1 MVAVV
6 HVVTDLKPSS
16 RSASHARTA
25 NSSAR
30 SACRARPRTALHVL
44 RAVRVGRA
52 PLHVVHAVRVRR
64 APLHVLGPNSME
76 TFQLEFRLEKPL
88 EIWLA

>member
-1 MVAVV
+1 MLVQRTPLHVLRVV
-6 HVVTDLKPSS
+6 RV
-16 RSASHARTA
+16 
-25 NSSAR
+25 
-30 SACRARPRTALHVL
+30 PRTALHVL

-88 EIWLA
+88 EIWLEISLH